1 MKFLYNFG
9 KYCILMGRA
18 FGRIDKGS
26 AFWRSVVREIDKL
39 GMGSVLIVSIISVFI
54 GAVISIQLAVQID
67 SPLIPKF
74 TIGYGTRDTVILEF
88 SSTVIGLI
96 LAGKV
101 GSNISS
107 EIGSMRVSE
116 QIDALE
122 IMGINSANYLILPK
136 IVASLLIN
144 PILTIISMILGILGG
159 YMACILSGLV
169 DSETFI
175 FGAQYYFHPWHL
187 YYSLIKSVVFA
198 FIITS
203 ISCFRGY
210 YVEGGSE
217 EVGKAST
224 KAVVN
229 ASISILLWNL
239 ILTALLLL

>member
-1 MKFLYNFG
+1 M
-9 KYCILMGRA
+9 LMGRA
-18 FGRIDKGS
+18 FGRIDKGK
-26 AFWRSVVREIDKL
+26 AFWKSVIREIDKL
-39 GMGSVLIVSIISVFI
+39 GMGSILIVSIISAFI
-54 GAVISIQLAVQID
+54 GAVISIQLAVQIT

-74 TIGYGTRDTVILEF
+74 TIGYGTRDTIILEF

-101 GSNISS
+101 GSNIAS

-136 IVASLLIN
+136 IVASLIIN
-144 PILTIISMILGILGG
+144 PILTVMSIILGILGG
-159 YMACILSGLV
+159 YIACITSGLV

-175 FGAQYYFHPWHL
+175 YGCQYYFVPWHFV
-187 YYSLIKSVVFA
+187 YGLIKSVVFA

-203 ISCFRGY
+203 IACFRGY

>member
-1 MKFLYNFG
+1 ML
-9 KYCILMGRA
+9 IGRA

-26 AFWRSVVREIDKL
+26 AFWRSVIREIDKL

-54 GAVISIQLAVQID
+54 GAVISIQLAVQIE

-74 TIGYGTRDTVILEF
+74 TIGFGTRDTVILEF

-136 IVASLLIN
+136 IVAALIIN
-144 PILTIISMILGILGG
+144 PILTVISMILGILGG
-159 YMACILSGLV
+159 YIACISSGLV
-169 DSETFI
+169 DSDTFI
-175 FGAQYYFHPWHL
+175 YGAQYYFKPWHM

-229 ASISILLWNL
+229 SSIGILLWNL

>member
-1 MKFLYNFG
+1 MA
-9 KYCILMGRA
+9 RT
-18 FGRIDKGS
+18 FGRIDK
-26 AFWRSVVREIDKL
+26 RSVFWTSVIREIDKL
-39 GMGSVLIVSIISVFI
+39 GMGSLVIVAIISIFI

-67 SPLIPKF
+67 MPLIPKY
-74 TIGYGTRDTVILEF
+74 TIGFGTRDTVILEF

-101 GSNISS
+101 GSNIGS

-122 IMGINSANYLILPK
+122 IMGVNSANYLILPK
-136 IVASLLIN
+136 IVAAVIIN
-144 PILTIISMILGILGG
+144 PILTVISIILGVFGG
-159 YMACILSGLV
+159 YLACISTGLL
-169 DSETFI
+169 DSDTFI
-175 FGAQYYFHPWHL
+175 FGAQLGFKPWHL

-229 ASISILLWNL
+229 SSISILLWNL
-239 ILTALLLL
+239 ILTVLLLL

>member
-1 MKFLYNFG
+1 MNYLQNFG
-9 KYCILMGRA
+9 KYCVLMGRT
-18 FGRIDKGS
+18 FSRVDK
-26 AFWRSVVREIDKL
+26 WSVFFASVIREIDKL
-39 GMGSVLIVSIISVFI
+39 GMGSVVIVSIISVFI
-54 GAVISIQLAVQID
+54 GAVISIQLAAQID
-67 SPLIPKF
+67 SPLIPMY
-74 TIGYGTRDTVILEF
+74 TVGYGTRETVILEF

-101 GSNISS
+101 GSNIGS

-136 IVASLLIN
+136 IIAALIIN
-144 PILTIISMILGILGG
+144 PILTVMSMILGIVGG
-159 YMACILSGLV
+159 YVACISSGLL

-175 FGAQYYFHPWHL
+175 YGAQLSFDTWHL
-187 YYSLIKSVVFA
+187 WYSLIKVVVFA

-203 ISCFRGY
+203 IASFRGY

-229 ASISILLWNL
+229 SSISILLWNL
-239 ILTALLLL
+239 ILTWLLLL

>member
-1 MKFLYNFG
+1 
-9 KYCILMGRA
+9 MGRT
-18 FGRIDKGS
+18 FGRTDKGS
-26 AFWRSVVREIDKL
+26 AFWQNVIREIDKL
-39 GMGSVLIVSIISVFI
+39 GMGSILIVSIISIFI
-54 GAVISIQLAVQID
+54 GAVISIQLAAQID
-67 SPLIPKF
+67 SPLIPMY
-74 TIGYGTRDTVILEF
+74 TVGYGTRETVILEF

-101 GSNISS
+101 GSNIGS

-136 IVASLLIN
+136 IVAALIIN
-144 PILTIISMILGILGG
+144 PILTLLSMVLGIVGG
-159 YMACILSGLV
+159 FVACTTSGLL
-169 DSETFI
+169 DASTFI
-175 FGAQYYFHPWHL
+175 YGAQLSFNDWHL
-187 YYSLIKSVVFA
+187 WYSLIKCVFFA

-203 ISCFRGY
+203 IACYRGY

-229 ASISILLWNL
+229 SSISILLWNL
-239 ILTALLLL
+239 ILTVVLLL

>member
-1 MKFLYNFG
+1 ML
-9 KYCILMGRA
+9 IGRA
-18 FGRIDKGS
+18 FGRIDKGK
-26 AFWRSVVREIDKL
+26 AFWKSVIREIDKL
-39 GMGSVLIVSIISVFI
+39 GIGSIVIVSIISGFI
-54 GAVISIQLAVQID
+54 GAVIAIQLAVQIT

-74 TIGYGTRDTVILEF
+74 TIGFGTRDTIILEF

-101 GSNISS
+101 GSNVAS

-136 IVASLLIN
+136 IVAAMLIN
-144 PILTIISMILGILGG
+144 PILTIISIILGILGG
-159 YMACILSGLV
+159 YAGGVISGMV
-169 DSETFI
+169 DSDTYI
-175 FGAQYYFHPWHL
+175 MGAQYYFVP
-187 YYSLIKSVVFA
+187 YYVVYGLIKSVVFA

-203 ISCFRGY
+203 IACFRGY

-229 ASISILLWNL
+229 ASIAILLWNL